1 MDRRVEIAGVSIVG
15 ASTIPADD
23 DDGPN
28 RAAPVHA
35 ARAGVADDA
44 DKKRRTFNPCGA

>member
-1 MDRRVEIAGVSIVG
+1 MARGDEIAGVSILG
-15 ASTIPADD
+15 APTIPADD

-28 RAAPVHA
+28 RAASLHA

-44 DKKRRTFNPCGA
+44 NKKRRTFNPCGA